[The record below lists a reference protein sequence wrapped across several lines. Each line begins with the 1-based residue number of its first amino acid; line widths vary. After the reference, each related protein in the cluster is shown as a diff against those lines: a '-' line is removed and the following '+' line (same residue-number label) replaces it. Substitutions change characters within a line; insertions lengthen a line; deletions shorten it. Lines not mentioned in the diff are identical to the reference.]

1 VTGYLGQTAFSVEI
15 TGRMERYTCAA
26 EPGIRAAAA
35 KLHGFV
41 LIVTHAADPHQLTP
55 GNLVDAFASPL
66 TLAGWA
72 PL

>member
-26 EPGIRAAAA
+26 EPEIRAAAA

-41 LIVTHAADPHQLTP
+41 LIVTHAADPYQLTP

-66 TLAGWA
+66 TMAGWA